1 MLGRCAKAEIG
12 GESTQLRWTFVGGL
26 FRLTFIFPARPCV
39 HQPPQL
45 SKNHALTNP

>member
-26 FRLTFIFPARPCV
+26 FRLTFFF
-39 HQPPQL
+39 L
-45 SKNHALTNP
+45 HALAFTSPHN